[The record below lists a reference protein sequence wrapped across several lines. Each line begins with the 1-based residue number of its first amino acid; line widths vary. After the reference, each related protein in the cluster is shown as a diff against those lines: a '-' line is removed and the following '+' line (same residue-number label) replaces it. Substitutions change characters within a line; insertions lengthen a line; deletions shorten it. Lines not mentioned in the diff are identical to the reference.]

1 MAVDFDRV
9 VSEIT
14 RQTGMRREEVLAR
27 IREKE
32 REFGSC
38 VTPEGLAKMV
48 ATELGVRLPGEK
60 LKPREM
66 TLRDLVPGMSNVNLL
81 ARVVRVYEPRSFSRW
96 DGSVGKVASLL
107 LQDATGVLRASLWD
121 EKASLVE
128 KGAIQKGDLLR
139 IGAAYVQEDQRGE
152 PELRISARSSVEVV
166 RDPELERRFPAPPD
180 SPVRI
185 SDLREG
191 QREVD
196 LVARVA
202 AVGEVRTFE
211 RPDGTTDKFSSL
223 ILLDETGKI
232 KVSLWGE
239 KAELVRNLRRGEV
252 VKLENAQVRMD
263 PSGKP
268 YLRVGSG
275 GRILPAPDSPRASQ
289 LPEVDGKLLRLEEV
303 EAGMP
308 WVEVAARVRRKF
320 PEREFRRPDGSV
332 GRVASVLL
340 EDGTALVR
348 ASFWNGAVEMAGR
361 MKVGDVVLLRG
372 AYTKEGPA
380 GKPEL
385 HLGRSASV
393 ELNPPGVEVEEFRPR
408 RLRVGE
414 LEPGMDGVEV
424 VGRVVEV
431 GEVKEFV
438 REGKR
443 GKFASLILGD
453 RTGKVRVLLW
463 QEHAER
469 VPRVGEVVLL
479 RNAYTPLGT
488 PLELHLGRM
497 GQLEVNPEVEE
508 ELPPAEVL
516 ARLSWSPETREI
528 GEIQEPNL
536 QVRVRGT
543 IVRVIRRRPIFD
555 LCPLCGR
562 TLGTVDTSLLCEEC
576 GKVVSPEHRAV
587 LNLILDD
594 GTGTIRA
601 VLFGRAAEELA
612 GMSSARLF
620 EEYRRTQNLGEFYRL
635 LGLEGREVILSGTT
649 RRDEYLDQLELRVTS
664 VEFPDAREE
673 AERLLEKVKVRGKQG
688 G

>member
-1 MAVDFDRV
+1 
-9 VSEIT
+9 
-14 RQTGMRREEVLAR
+14 
-27 IREKE
+27 
-32 REFGSC
+32 
-38 VTPEGLAKMV
+38 
-48 ATELGVRLPGEK
+48 
-60 LKPREM
+60 
-66 TLRDLVPGMSNVNLL
+66 
-81 ARVVRVYEPRSFSRW
+81 
-96 DGSVGKVASLL
+96 
-107 LQDATGVLRASLWD
+107 
-121 EKASLVE
+121 
-128 KGAIQKGDLLR
+128 
-139 IGAAYVQEDQRGE
+139 
-152 PELRISARSSVEVV
+152 
-166 RDPELERRFPAPPD
+166 
-180 SPVRI
+180 
-185 SDLREG
+185 
-191 QREVD
+191 
-196 LVARVA
+196 
-202 AVGEVRTFE
+202 
-211 RPDGTTDKFSSL
+211 
-223 ILLDETGKI
+223 
-232 KVSLWGE
+232 
-239 KAELVRNLRRGEV
+239 
-252 VKLENAQVRMD
+252 
-263 PSGKP
+263 
-268 YLRVGSG
+268 
-275 GRILPAPDSPRASQ
+275 
-289 LPEVDGKLLRLEEV
+289 
-303 EAGMP
+303 
-308 WVEVAARVRRKF
+308 
-320 PEREFRRPDGSV
+320 
-332 GRVASVLL
+332 
-340 EDGTALVR
+340 
-348 ASFWNGAVEMAGR
+348 
-361 MKVGDVVLLRG
+361 
-372 AYTKEGPA
+372 
-380 GKPEL
+380 
-385 HLGRSASV
+385 
-393 ELNPPGVEVEEFRPR
+393 
-408 RLRVGE
+408 RVGE